1 MFEEF
6 QRLLNNVGEAE
17 VKLFIKPSD
26 GPNMPDNY
34 VDLSNNPQ
42 DQVPADPTKPLPL
55 ENRLQN
61 MAVRLNNIDLQ
72 QQALAQKFTNLEENL
87 NNLAAYTSSSK
98 RASF

>member
-6 QRLLNNVGEAE
+6 QRLLNNVDEARN
-17 VKLFIKPSD
+17 KLFIKPSE
-26 GPNMPDNY
+26 GGSAPDNY

-42 DQVPADPTKPLPL
+42 DQVPADPMKPLPL

-61 MAVRLNNIDLQ
+61 MAVKLNNIDLQ
-72 QQALAQKFTNLEENL
+72 QQALAQEMVNLTNNL
-87 NNLAAYTSSSK
+87 NSLAAHMSSSK